1 MLAFLKNQFF
11 IVANKWKIKRRLSAV
26 GNNELLKEKLHL
38 GSKNV
43 AHSCSHSY
51 SYGWSWVIT
60 WDKFKTSID
69 HVKIEMGKITTTK
82 TTTITTI
89 PLI

>member
-1 MLAFLKNQFF
+1 ME
-11 IVANKWKIKRRLSAV
+11 NKWKIKRRLSAV

-51 SYGWSWVIT
+51 SYGRSWVIT
-60 WDKFKTSID
+60 WDKEFKTSID
-69 HVKIEMGKITTTK
+69 HVKIEMGKITTTTK